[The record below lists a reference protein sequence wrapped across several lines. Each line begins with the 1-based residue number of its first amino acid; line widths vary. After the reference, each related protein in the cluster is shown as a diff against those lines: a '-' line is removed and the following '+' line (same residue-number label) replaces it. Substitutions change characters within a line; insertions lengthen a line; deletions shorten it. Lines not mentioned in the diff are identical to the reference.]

1 MLRNIV
7 SLSVGQRSMGE
18 GDRWDE
24 VDVGTALKIVIRWL
38 VLSWDPH
45 GSLEGWQLPRFGMSI
60 AALISLFRS
69 MFTVIQALFR
79 RLRPW
84 FVGLCALT
92 LGLAIALQSCNSQPP
107 AEQYTERMEQEHQG
121 DKPVATEV
129 ALTPPAQEVISKSVD
144 YATVDGTVVTG
155 FLAQPASAVNS
166 GEALPAIIAIH
177 EWWGLND
184 NIKAVAERLA
194 GEGYSV
200 LAVDFYGG
208 AVAEKP
214 DQAKQLMQGV
224 MGQPAPAKENLLQ
237 AYDYLVDQLGATAVG
252 SIGWCFG
259 GAWSLNTGLFI
270 PDELDALVIYYGR
283 LETDERVLSPL
294 ITPVAGFFGGLDKG
308 IPVADVKAFEATLTE
323 LGQSPEIYIYDDAD
337 HAFANPSGQRYNAA
351 AAQDAWEKT
360 TAFLEKH
367 LKG

>member
-1 MLRNIV
+1 M
-7 SLSVGQRSMGE
+7 
-18 GDRWDE
+18 
-24 VDVGTALKIVIRWL
+24 
-38 VLSWDPH
+38 
-45 GSLEGWQLPRFGMSI
+45 
-60 AALISLFRS
+60 
-69 MFTVIQALFR
+69 IQALIR

-84 FVGLCALT
+84 FSGLFALA
-92 LGLAIALQSCNSQPP
+92 LGLAIALQACN
-107 AEQYTERMEQEHQG
+107 ATVEQSGDEFSDRMAQEHQG

-129 ALTPPAQEVISKSVD
+129 ALAPPTQAVVSKSVD
-144 YATVDGTVVTG
+144 YATVDGSMVTG
-155 FLAQPASAVNS
+155 FLAQPASAVER
-166 GEALPAIIAIH
+166 GESLPGIIAIH

-259 GAWSLNTGLFI
+259 GAWSLNTGIFI
-270 PDELDALVIYYGR
+270 PDELDALVIYYGQ
-283 LETDERVLSPL
+283 LESDPRVLSPL
-294 ITPVAGFFGGLDKG
+294 ITPIAGFFGGLDKG
-308 IPVADVKAFEATLTE
+308 IPVEDVKAFEATLNE

-351 AAQDAWEKT
+351 AATDAWEKT
-360 TAFLEKH
+360 TAFLAKH
-367 LKG
+367 LKS